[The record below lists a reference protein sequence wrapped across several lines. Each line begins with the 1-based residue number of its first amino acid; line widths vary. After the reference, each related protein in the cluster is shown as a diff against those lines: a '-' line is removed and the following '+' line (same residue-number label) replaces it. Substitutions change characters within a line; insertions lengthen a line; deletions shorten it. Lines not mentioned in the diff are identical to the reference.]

1 MIIQLCGLSGVGKST
16 ISRIVKNK
24 LIKDGYLA
32 EIIDGDEYRRVL
44 CKDLGFSKED
54 RNENIR
60 RLAFVADKLSANGI
74 IVLISAINP
83 YQEIRNEVAQ
93 CYSNVKTVFIDC
105 SIENLL
111 KRDTKGLYARALLA
125 DDHPDKI
132 FNLTGVNDNFDIPPN
147 PDLYIN
153 SGILSIKESTGKLY
167 DFVVSNRNL
176 ISSRYD

>member
-1 MIIQLCGLSGVGKST
+1 MIVQLCGLSGAGKST

-32 EIIDGDEYRRVL
+32 EMIDGDEYRRVL
-44 CKDLGFSKED
+44 CRDLGFSKED

-60 RLAFVADKLSANGI
+60 RLAFVANKLSSNGI

-93 CYSNVKTVFIDC
+93 CYKNVKTVFIDC
-105 SIENLL
+105 SIENLI
-111 KRDTKGLYARALLA
+111 KRDTKGLYARALLP
-125 DDHPDKI
+125 DDHPDKV
-132 FNLTGVNDNFDIPPN
+132 FNLTGVNDNFDIPLN

-153 SGILSIKESTGKLY
+153 TGILSIKESTCKLY
-167 DFVVSNRNL
+167 DFVVNNRSL
-176 ISSRYD
+176 ISTRYD

>member
-1 MIIQLCGLSGVGKST
+1 MIVQLCGLSGVGKST

-32 EIIDGDEYRRVL
+32 EMIDGDEYRRML
-44 CKDLGFSKED
+44 CRDLSFSRED

-60 RLAFVADKLSANGI
+60 RLAFVADKLSAHGI

-83 YQEIRNEVAQ
+83 YEEIRNEVTQ
-93 CYSNVKTVFIDC
+93 CYNNVKTVFIDC
-105 SIENLL
+105 SIETLI

-125 DDHPDKI
+125 DDHPDKV
-132 FNLTGVNDNFDIPPN
+132 FNLTGVNDNFDIPTN

-167 DFVVSNRNL
+167 DFVVSNLGL